1 MNRTPVVGFALGLV
15 LAGVTAPGLAV
26 ETPRP
31 GAADAR
37 VRSIDYDPLQ
47 VVHITGVYRTAT
59 QILFGD
65 DETILH
71 VAVGDATAWDVAAE
85 KNILFIKPKAAHGLT
100 NLIVTT
106 SRPDGATG
114 ASATRNYT
122 FELTIQGQPSH
133 HARAALFVLRFR
145 YPADLKAAAAAA
157 ISAEEQAI
165 LARLTAL
172 KLERGAVEGRRNLAY
187 QVQGATALQ
196 PSEVSDNGRFTILRF
211 PAGQPVP
218 AIYQVTPDGTESL
231 IPFDVR
237 GEFVVIHGTAR
248 QFRLRRG
255 RDVLCIY
262 NAATDPYGVN
272 LGTQTAAPDVDRTDI
287 GLPPPPKPKS
297 PAAKPGAGQ
306 P

>member
-1 MNRTPVVGFALGLV
+1 MNRVRITSLAVGLL
-15 LAGVTAPGLAV
+15 LAGITAPALAV
-26 ETPRP
+26 ETPKP

-47 VVHITGVYRTAT
+47 VVHVTGVYRTAT

-106 SRPDGATG
+106 ARPDG
-114 ASATRNYT
+114 ATRNYT
-122 FELTIQGQPSH
+122 FELSIQNQPSH
-133 HARAALFVLRFR
+133 HAGAALFVLRFR

-165 LARLTAL
+165 LAKLTAL

-187 QVQGATALQ
+187 QVQGAAALQ

-211 PAGQPVP
+211 PAGQAIP

-262 NAATDPYGVN
+262 NAAIDPYGVN

-287 GLPPPPKPKS
+287 GLPPPPKPK
-297 PAAKPGAGQ
+297 PGAGQ